1 MNQVVRK
8 YYILLRVA
16 DLCWDFGVLI
26 ILSVPGSSLFSNVE
40 PLSRNTPERNL
51 EGSDMR
57 CKICIKQLQLWT
69 SFSDRQTILLGKNN
83 TAKKWIKTTVITGK
97 KTQRQNKYII
107 KPAKNIHLRREPKCK
122 LTFSIPHGRTDTYKS
137 NLILRTLRDWNNSA
151 QDDIYKSLTIQET
164 RLYNLLEGDKD
175 LRTQTPR

>member
-16 DLCWDFGVLI
+16 DLCWDFEVLI
-26 ILSVPGSSLFSNVE
+26 FSALDSSPFSNVG

-69 SFSDRQTILLGKNN
+69 WFSDRQTILPGKNN
-83 TAKKWIKTTVITGK
+83 TAKKWIKLLLLLGK
-97 KTQRQNKYII
+97 NSTAKQII
-107 KPAKNIHLRREPKCK
+107 YYQTCKKHTLGAGTEMWINLQYSTWKNRHL
-122 LTFSIPHGRTDTYKS
+122 
-137 NLILRTLRDWNNSA
+137 
-151 QDDIYKSLTIQET
+151 
-164 RLYNLLEGDKD
+164 
-175 LRTQTPR
+175 

>member
-26 ILSVPGSSLFSNVE
+26 FSALDSSPFSNVG

-69 SFSDRQTILLGKNN
+69 WFSDRQTILSGKNN
-83 TAKKWIKTTVITGK
+83 TAKKWIKTTIIIEKK
-97 KTQRQNKYII
+97 KTQRQNK
-107 KPAKNIHLRREPKCK
+107 
-122 LTFSIPHGRTDTYKS
+122 
-137 NLILRTLRDWNNSA
+137 
-151 QDDIYKSLTIQET
+151 
-164 RLYNLLEGDKD
+164 
-175 LRTQTPR
+175 

>member
-16 DLCWDFGVLI
+16 EICWYSGVLI
-26 ILSVPGSSLFSNVE
+26 LFIPGSSPFSGVG

-69 SFSDRQTILLGKNN
+69 WFSDRQTILSGKNN
-83 TAKKWIKTTVITGK
+83 TAKKWIKTTIIIEKKNSTAKQIIYYQTWK
-97 KTQRQNKYII
+97 KTY
-107 KPAKNIHLRREPKCK
+107 
-122 LTFSIPHGRTDTYKS
+122 T
-137 NLILRTLRDWNNSA
+137 
-151 QDDIYKSLTIQET
+151 
-164 RLYNLLEGDKD
+164 
-175 LRTQTPR
+175 